1 MCATNFASPRMR
13 ADSAPSNR
21 TDACGFVPTEVSIME
36 VVSQEILVAT
46 GAEKMPAHLARP
58 ASGGPY
64 PALVVVMEAFGLN
77 THIKGITDR
86 FAAEGFVAIAPNLYF
101 RQPNNVV
108 AYNDLPGAFRLMGS
122 LSDDQIVADM
132 TAAINV
138 LKTQRDAKPAIGT
151 VGFCM
156 GGRVS
161 FLTACRNPDV
171 KATAPYY
178 GGGMVTS
185 RQAEVKPPIAYVEGL
200 RAPVLAFFGGKDAF
214 IPITEVD
221 AFRDALKKAGK
232 PAEVVFYPDADH
244 GFMCDDRPSHHPQ
257 HAKEAFAKT
266 IAFFKQNLG

>member
-1 MCATNFASPRMR
+1 
-13 ADSAPSNR
+13 
-21 TDACGFVPTEVSIME
+21 ME
-36 VVSQEILVAT
+36 TVSQEVT
-46 GAEKMPAHLARP
+46 VGSEKMPCHLVRP

-64 PALVVVMEAFGLN
+64 PGLVVVMEAFGLN
-77 THIKGITDR
+77 DHIRSITAR

-122 LSDDQIVADM
+122 LKDDQVVADM
-132 TAAINV
+132 TAAIDY
-138 LKTQRDAKPAIGT
+138 LKTLKEVKPAFGT

-156 GGRVS
+156 GGRIS
-161 FLTACRNPDV
+161 FLTACRNPEV
-171 KATAPYY
+171 KATAPFY

-185 RQAEVKPPIAYVEGL
+185 RMPDQKPPIAYVEGL

-214 IPITEVD
+214 IPLTEVD
-221 AFRDALKKAGK
+221 QFRDALKKAGK
-232 PAEVVFYPDADH
+232 TADVVLYADADH

-266 IAFFKQNLG
+266 IAFFKQHLG